1 MLSGLGLRLVFST
14 ALVAVGVGAGAA
26 RAQDDLDALPPA
38 ELAERAKQ
46 EGQVVV
52 YAFTSRIARV
62 EQAFEAAYP
71 GIDLVPFAMSS
82 TQQIARLKFE
92 SGAGIANA
100 GVAYISDAPVVQEEL
115 VTPGILQNYIPPDF
129 KDRVPMEHQEPLLA
143 NRLSTK
149 VLMYN
154 EEAHPD
160 GAPVRNLWELTLPE
174 WRGRVVMVDPLV
186 RGDYLDLMAEIVAQD
201 EAMASAYEAQ
211 VGKPIK
217 HEDGVESA
225 GEQWLAD
232 LFANGVVLVSN
243 TDAVNDAVGKKGQAN
258 PPVGFTTYPDRRDN
272 EEEGRALQ
280 IANEVEPAPGILFPA
295 SLAVVKD
302 APHPAAA
309 RLLIHFMMGDDS
321 PTGGD
326 AFQPF
331 YVAGDYA
338 TRTDIEPH
346 PDAIPLDELRA
357 WPIDPERLVEIQ
369 DVADLIL
376 TLQ

>member
-1 MLSGLGLRLVFST
+1 MRNGWGLRL
-14 ALVAVGVGAGAA
+14 ALAAALAAPALGAAGA
-26 RAQDDLDALPPA
+26 QELDALPPA
-38 ELAERAKQ
+38 ELAARAQQ

-71 GIDLVPFAMSS
+71 GIDLVPFDMSS
-82 TQQIARLKFE
+82 TQQIARLKSE
-92 SGAGIANA
+92 SEAGIANA
-100 GVAYISDAPVVQEEL
+100 DVAYISDAPVVFEEL
-115 VTPGILQNYIPPDF
+115 VKTGILQRYVPPDF
-129 KDRVPMEHQEPLLA
+129 KDRVPAEHQEPLLA

-160 GAPVRNLWELTLPE
+160 GAPVTNLWELTLPE

-186 RGDYLDLMAEIVAQD
+186 RGDYLDLMAEIVLQED
-201 EAMASAYEAQ
+201 AMAKAYEAQ
-211 VGKPIK
+211 FGRPIELK
-217 HEDGVESA
+217 EGFASA
-225 GEQWLAD
+225 GEQWLGD
-232 LFANGVVLVSN
+232 LFANGVVLVNN

-258 PPVGFTTYPDRRDN
+258 PPVGFTTYSDRRDN

-280 IANEVEPAPGILFPA
+280 IANAVEPAPGILFPA

-326 AFQPF
+326 AYKPF
-331 YVAGDYA
+331 YVPGDYA

-346 PDAIPLDELRA
+346 PDAVPLEELRA
-357 WPIDPERLVEIQ
+357 WRIDPERLVEVRQ